1 MIAALLAMSPAVCD
15 VCGDGLRVQ
24 LRKIARSPLKSGPS
38 VGSLMG
44 AS

>member
-1 MIAALLAMSPAVCD
+1 
-15 VCGDGLRVQ
+15 VQ